1 MNKYYD
7 MPNLKMVTILE
18 WKDGFLSLEGAK
30 KYFLDEDIR
39 EITKDEYDV
48 LKKKYSNK
56 KIS

>member
-18 WKDGFLSLEGAK
+18 WKGGFLSLEGAK

-56 KIS
+56 K